1 MQPRGEK
8 PATVLLVADDGSEVV
23 VRQVGARADLAFVD
37 ALARTALVAR
47 RFGLAMRV
55 RDPSDELRGLLE
67 LVGLAEVL
75 GLEPRRES
83 ELGEQL
89 RVEEVVEPGDAPA

>member
-1 MQPRGEK
+1 V
-8 PATVLLVADDGSEVV
+8 TVVLVAHDGSEVV
-23 VRQVGARADLAFVD
+23 VRQIGARADLAVVD

-55 RDPSDELRGLLE
+55 RGPSDELRGLLE
-67 LVGLAEVL
+67 LVGLADAL
-75 GLEPRRES
+75 GLEPRGEP